1 MYNLKSYGGQL
12 FALASVDRT
21 AKQSVFLR
29 IQVRARSQTKGPEQ
43 SCKQRARLGR
53 DTHATRHTP
62 VGRVR
67 LARFARVRLLG
78 YALPISLLILRKKQK
93 NKKNGCFGV
102 YGVSSVVERPSTVSK
117 RLAIGRNF

>member
-1 MYNLKSYGGQL
+1 MYNLNSYGGQS
-12 FALASVDRT
+12 FALASVDQT
-21 AKQSVFLR
+21 AKQSVSLR
-29 IQVRARSQTKGPEQ
+29 IQVRPRSQTKGPERPGTKLKTE
-43 SCKQRARLGR
+43 SETEER
-53 DTHATRHTP
+53 HTRHMP

-78 YALPISLLILRKKQK
+78 YALPISLLILRKKEK
-93 NKKNGCFGV
+93 PNGCFAV